1 VLLTT
6 RPFDDEVFASLEY
19 ISEIKDVG
27 INYIR
32 QFGHSHPKEVFLLF
46 QAFVRQAKT
55 FYESATQLN
64 YRASALIYYYSFL
77 NLAKAYICLSDPL
90 LVSSRVM
97 HGLKHAFKPGK
108 LSTQYVVVENNGVFK
123 KLYELITGSKIPSQ
137 TQINIARILGYC
149 TDIVHEYTSAG
160 YGNRRITPAGIRLLS
175 NASQKISWPMLAVQ
189 DFEILSF
196 YKKALKEFNRYFEQI
211 EPNKTIVR
219 EVFGLYAESLKG
231 YSFFE
236 SSKTYSWMQGDLIP
250 VGQMKKDCFSA
261 LDKFYESNVYNDE
274 RTILLNAPLRKNL
287 QISFN
292 QLLSIY
298 ATMFYLGSL
307 VRYRPDYLEKLLDSR
322 DAWII
327 ERFTYSAPST
337 FLRSMVNLILQQDYI
352 YISR

>member
-1 VLLTT
+1 
-6 RPFDDEVFASLEY
+6 
-19 ISEIKDVG
+19 
-27 INYIR
+27 
-32 QFGHSHPKEVFLLF
+32 
-46 QAFVRQAKT
+46 
-55 FYESATQLN
+55 
-64 YRASALIYYYSFL
+64 
-77 NLAKAYICLSDPL
+77 
-90 LVSSRVM
+90 
-97 HGLKHAFKPGK
+97 
-108 LSTQYVVVENNGVFK
+108 
-123 KLYELITGSKIPSQ
+123 
-137 TQINIARILGYC
+137 
-149 TDIVHEYTSAG
+149 
-160 YGNRRITPAGIRLLS
+160 
-175 NASQKISWPMLAVQ
+175 MLAVQ